1 MICVFKHPLREISTR
16 MSFRSG
22 KTLCPRASV
31 LLPLVS
37 CVLRCCRIVVF
48 LSLAIT
54 IFIYLFYS
62 LLFFYLFILFFFFL
76 LPIFHAFRFFSDVVL
91 SKCLCTVTL
100 FRFVSDKINMNRKNE
115 LGSSYTAEECSQ
127 TLSSLYLPHTHTG
140 CIA

>member
-1 MICVFKHPLREISTR
+1 MICVFKYPLRGISTR

-37 CVLRCCRIVVF
+37 CVLRCCRVVVF

-54 IFIYLFYS
+54 IFIYLF
-62 LLFFYLFILFFFFL
+62 LFSFFFAA
-76 LPIFHAFRFFSDVVL
+76 IFHAFRFFSDVVL

-100 FRFVSDKINMNRKNE
+100 FRLFSDKINTTRKNGLE
-115 LGSSYTAEECSQ
+115 SSYTAKECSQ
-127 TLSSLYLPHTHTG
+127 TLSCLYLPHTQTG